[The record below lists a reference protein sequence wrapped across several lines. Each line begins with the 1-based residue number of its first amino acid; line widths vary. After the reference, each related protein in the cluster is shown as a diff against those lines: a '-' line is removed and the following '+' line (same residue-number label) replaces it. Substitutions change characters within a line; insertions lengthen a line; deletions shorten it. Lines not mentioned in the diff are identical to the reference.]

1 MNLFLGTL
9 AGFALIAA
17 LASPVVYMTLKP
29 AKLPHEKKNKR

>member
-29 AKLPHEKKNKR
+29 AKLSHENNKKR